1 MRKKILLLI
10 TMFLGALYVGC
21 SSDDGYLSYELDE
34 DAKLQNTKNLILSYG
49 QKYGLSNIQFND
61 ELLRKNLDLPK
72 EEYERDII
80 CMAISVGKLKPSS
93 KILRKTRR
101 SSGFG
106 DNDPNP
112 GGKPNNEPDLYI
124 SGSADVSNT
133 IDSIVFKFTLNYEYN
148 LRGYGCVRVKDEHAY
163 VYKLRKCKER
173 KCGIIHPLHEVN
185 IYELA
190 SCSSEL
196 SSPPFRGSYTSVV
209 GAQVHLIADYLVR
222 VIYAKNNVNKQVG
235 GSFDVDAIIQERK

>member
-1 MRKKILLLI
+1 MRKKFLLLI

-72 EEYERDII
+72 EEYEKDII

-112 GGKPNNEPDLYI
+112 GGKPNNEPTLFVEDNVDI
-124 SGSADVSNT
+124 SYNYNPF
-133 IDSIVFKFTLNYEYN
+133 VFKFQINYRFCN
-148 LRGYGCVRVKDEHAY
+148 RGYGTVGVVNEQAS
-163 VYKLRKCKER
+163 VYKLKKCDIPR
-173 KCGIIHPLHEVN
+173 CGDIHPLHEVD
-185 IYELA
+185 IHEYAGCYSIESHPAFLG
-190 SCSSEL
+190 C
-196 SSPPFRGSYTSVV
+196 FTWVV
-209 GAQVHLIADYLVR
+209 GSKLNFTAHYTVQINYPKASISCQTSETFNSTGVV
-222 VIYAKNNVNKQVG
+222 K
-235 GSFDVDAIIQERK
+235 SE